1 MLLDSKGLR
10 YKPSFYKFM
19 NNIVSA
25 PRTDSYHFR
34 INPEV
39 RKEVEA
45 VYAKNGISFTQ
56 AINIFIQQ
64 SLHVNLYLA
73 IVGLLA
79 VTALYTIAGTT
90 GQGVLLGEVVG
101 RSCDPSY
108 LFLARLLMFQYAKTL
123 PS

>member
-1 MLLDSKGLR
+1 MKSIL
-10 YKPSFYKFM
+10 
-19 NNIVSA
+19 SA

-64 SLHVNLYLA
+64 SINVD
-73 IVGLLA
+73 GLPFV
-79 VTALYTIAGTT
+79 VTQKSKAARFE
-90 GQGVLLGEVVG
+90 QSV
-101 RSCDPSY
+101 
-108 LFLARLLMFQYAKTL
+108 ARLMAEIAVGEESAKREGWIDA
-123 PS
+123 SEVEAEFGAKS